1 MKIELIR
8 PSERTEIHPKSIAEL
23 IGYTLLLSKEKPGEK
38 PSGRRRVYLITDD
51 NEKHS
56 TKS

>member
-1 MKIELIR
+1 MKVELIPPSEGIELR
-8 PSERTEIHPKSIAEL
+8 PKNIAEL
-23 IGYTLLLSKEKPGEK
+23 IGYTLLLSKGKPGEK

-51 NEKHS
+51 NEKQS